1 MQGMTTQVSAPKI
14 STDWTAALKKNPGTH
29 GTAPSLMRILVNL
42 RHITRSLAMFLDTA
56 GQSLSAAEITRP
68 KY

>member
-1 MQGMTTQVSAPKI
+1 MQGVTTQVSAPKI
-14 STDWTAALKKNPGTH
+14 STDWTTDLRKNPDTRDA
-29 GTAPSLMRILVNL
+29 APSLMRILVNL